1 MEKELVCNSC
11 NKTIQEG
18 ATIFKCP
25 DCGKED
31 IIRCSHCK
39 KLGVRYKCP
48 NPDCGFSGPN

>member
-31 IIRCSHCK
+31 IVRCIHCK
-39 KLGVRYKCP
+39 KVGIKYVCKSCE
-48 NPDCGFSGPN
+48 FSGPN